1 LWQIFAESANDYD
14 QCSDEHAFLLL
25 LHFTLREWDTAVM
38 IIVVFDAMIMSYL
51 SMLCVSSLFF
61 MPNEAMLIS

>member
-38 IIVVFDAMIMSYL
+38 IIVVFDANDHEL
-51 SMLCVSSLFF
+51 SFHAMRLFPF
-61 MPNEAMLIS
+61 FHA

>member
-1 LWQIFAESANDYD
+1 
-14 QCSDEHAFLLL
+14 LLCL
-25 LHFTLREWDTAVM
+25 M
-38 IIVVFDAMIMSYL
+38 PMIMSYL